1 MVMNPFGQPTEIP
14 PLGTYNS
21 QQMLQIAGNSQV
33 PLAQLREMA
42 QAQTYMQEAAMQTH
56 IEIPKVNFYPSN
68 HGNMKRARRADIRQA
83 YRLLTPTK
91 RKLWAPRRWW
101 FGGKYQYAG
110 DATHCCIDGC
120 DVDNL
125 MRAAGNVYE
134 MIKDEESGKSLW
146 ELYFTDPVSG
156 EARGFQAR
164 EGVTSGRIVR
174 GTYCPEHLH
183 LYHLLLKWETAEQ
196 EEEDGTTSTLK
207 SRLNKGVSMVTVPV
221 AGMAGMTGGMI
232 GKDNTPLPL
241 QKYQPFFNMLKQDN
255 IPVVRLKNSDGN
267 NRLTLVVFDMRQF
280 DTGVNSRQ
288 INDAIMTSVAQQNG
302 TGTATMGLGEL
313 LAQTAPQT
321 ENSNVAPPTQEM
333 MDTAEAMQGVVE

>member
-1 MVMNPFGQPTEIP
+1 MNPFGQPTEIP

-68 HGNMKRARRADIRQA
+68 HGNMKKARRADIRQA

-91 RKLWAPRRWW
+91 RRLWAPRRWW

-156 EARGFQAR
+156 EPRGFQAR
-164 EGVTSGRIVR
+164 EGVTSGRVIR

-221 AGMAGMTGGMI
+221 AGMTGGMI

-255 IPVVRLKNSDGN
+255 IPVVRLQNSDGN
-267 NRLTLVVFDMRQF
+267 NDLTVVVFDMRQF

-288 INDAIMTSVAQQNG
+288 INDAIMTSVAQSGG

-321 ENSNVAPPTQEM
+321 ENSNVPPPTQEM